1 MKFHLP
7 AVKIGSNIFQ
17 ALAVIALV
25 IGLILVAAFLK
36 RTFQKH
42 EAHYGIW
49 SGLVAGF
56 VLALVLEGF
65 LLMNSKSALTSILG
79 TKSMPRPIQNVLDGA
94 HKGLLDILKVPL
106 SCRNNY

>member
-7 AVKIGSNIFQ
+7 SIKVGPNIFQ
-17 ALAVIALV
+17 ALAIVALV
-25 IGLILVAAFLK
+25 IGLILIAAFLK

-56 VLALVLEGF
+56 IIALVLEGF
-65 LLMNSKSALTSILG
+65 LLMNDKSLFTSILG
-79 TKSMPRPIQNVLDGA
+79 AKNLPQPIQNALDQA
-94 HKGLLDILKVPL
+94 HKGLLDILKIPP